1 MFMFRKITALFLC
14 GLLMASCSE
23 NNREEDKAPW
33 GNDTEDELFDLD
45 EILSSGG
52 MIAVTLNGPD
62 TYYDYRG
69 RKSGTQYLLCEKFAR
84 HIGAPVRMEVC
95 RDTAELIKKV
105 EEGSADI
112 IACTIDKAYDK
123 NNVLEFCGVSI
134 KGRGQWAVNRHS
146 SVLADSLNAWFTPSL
161 ITEIE
166 NEQRY
171 RMTTGKMR
179 CKPQP
184 QILDR
189 RHGIISKYDN
199 LFRRHAATAGFDWH
213 LLAAQSYQES
223 CFDPNARS
231 WMGACGLMQIM
242 PGTAEELN
250 LSKGRIFNPAENV
263 SAAVRYLA
271 KLQRKFADI
280 TSPEERIKFVLAS
293 YNGGY
298 LHIRDAMALAEK
310 NGRNSKLWSEVSR
323 YVLLLAHPRYYN
335 DRVVKYGYM
344 RGSETV
350 DYVKRIHTRWAQ
362 YKGIEPK
369 RPAQNK

>member
-1 MFMFRKITALFLC
+1 MFTHSRITALFVLASMMVSC
-14 GLLMASCSE
+14 GGT
-23 NNREEDKAPW
+23 RQEEKAPW
-33 GNDTEDELFDLD
+33 GDETDDALYDLD
-45 EILSSGG
+45 DILSSGS

-95 RDTAELIKKV
+95 RDTAELIEKV
-105 EEGSADI
+105 ADGSADI
-112 IACTIDKAYDK
+112 IACTIDSASDVKRQ
-123 NNVLEFCGVSI
+123 LRFCGVSI
-134 KGRGQWAVNRHS
+134 KNRGRWAVNS
-146 SVLADSLNAWFTPSL
+146 SNGELADSLDAWFRPGL
-161 ITEIE
+161 IDEVE

-171 RMTTGKMR
+171 RMTRGRMR
-179 CKPQP
+179 CRPQP

-199 LFRRHAATAGFDWH
+199 LFRINAPAAGFDWH
-213 LLAAQSYQES
+213 LMAAQSYQES

-242 PGTAEELN
+242 PATARELN
-250 LSKGRIFNPAENV
+250 LSQGRIFNPAENV
-263 SAAVRYLA
+263 RAAARYLSQ
-271 KLQRKFADI
+271 LQRKFADI
-280 TSPEERIKFVLAS
+280 PSKDERTKFVLAA

-310 NGRNSKLWSEVSR
+310 NGKDSRRWSEVSR
-323 YVLLLAHPRYYN
+323 YVLLLSHPRYYN

-350 DYVKRIHTRWAQ
+350 DYVSRIMSRWLQ
-362 YKGIEPK
+362 YRGIEPK
-369 RPAQNK
+369 RPAGK